1 MDQFHFVGQDL
12 HHGPVLGQTAEPG
25 KLVGPNDH
33 VKMALARTVFCG
45 MRLGPGMA
53 GMFMALIAHLQVR
66 RIEGGSKFFLDCGA
80 DNAHFAQSF
89 NLSVSNPYI
98 GVMSDNYSYKPKGID
113 IRVNKGKKKLD
124 PDQRECDWAGCTSMG
139 GCKAPKS
146 PDRLREY
153 YNFCTAHAR
162 EYNKNWNF
170 FSGMTDEDI
179 AEWQAGA
186 RHGHRPTWDV
196 KKNTAERAKAR
207 KNAKAGT
214 TSATSEG
221 YGIFGAGGEDIAE
234 TPRRRLS
241 KLQIKA
247 LNDMGLD
254 ETATKADVRK
264 RYTQLVKQLH
274 PDANQGDRNTEESFQ
289 RVVKAYKVLK
299 TTELG

>member
-1 MDQFHFVGQDL
+1 
-12 HHGPVLGQTAEPG
+12 
-25 KLVGPNDH
+25 
-33 VKMALARTVFCG
+33 
-45 MRLGPGMA
+45 
-53 GMFMALIAHLQVR
+53 
-66 RIEGGSKFFLDCGA
+66 
-80 DNAHFAQSF
+80 
-89 NLSVSNPYI
+89 
-98 GVMSDNYSYKPKGID
+98 MSDNYSYKPKGID
-113 IRVNKGKKKLD
+113 IRVNKGKKKPD

-146 PDRLREY
+146 PDRLRDY
-153 YNFCTAHAR
+153 FNFCMAHAR

-170 FSGMTDEDI
+170 FSGMTDDDI

-196 KKNTAERAKAR
+196 RKNTAERAQAR

-221 YGIFGAGGEDIAE
+221 YGIFGDGGEDIAE

-274 PDANQGDRNTEESFQ
+274 PDANQGDRNTEDSFQ

-299 TTELG
+299 TTDLG

>member
-1 MDQFHFVGQDL
+1 M
-12 HHGPVLGQTAEPG
+12 T
-25 KLVGPNDH
+25 
-33 VKMALARTVFCG
+33 
-45 MRLGPGMA
+45 
-53 GMFMALIAHLQVR
+53 
-66 RIEGGSKFFLDCGA
+66 
-80 DNAHFAQSF
+80 
-89 NLSVSNPYI
+89 
-98 GVMSDNYSYKPKGID
+98 DNYSYKPKGID
-113 IRVNKGKKKLD
+113 IRVNKGKKPKAD
-124 PDQRECDWAGCTSMG
+124 EQPCEWAGCTQLG

-153 YNFCTAHAR
+153 YNFCQAHAR

-196 KKNTAERAKAR
+196 RKNTAERAQAR
-207 KNAKAGT
+207 KKSRAGT
-214 TSATSEG
+214 TAATAEG
-221 YGIFGAGGEDIAE
+221 YSIFGEGDQMAE
-234 TPRRRLS
+234 TPRRRLTR
-241 KLQIKA
+241 LQIKA

-274 PDANQGDRNTEESFQ
+274 PDTNQGDRNSEESFQ